1 MNGLLAL
8 LGIESWKPVLSALAL
23 PPVPFLLLILIGAR
37 LILPRRGLGWFVTLL
52 GVAGLW
58 LSACTGAGQL
68 LNNYALKPPAPL
80 SAADVAEL
88 KNEARARKP
97 VAIVIL
103 GGGADVVAPEY
114 GVSNLRPQSTE
125 RLRYGVWLHRETG
138 LPMAFSGGVG
148 WAQRDGQAEAQIA
161 ARIAAQDFGRPLKWV
176 EDNSRDTRENAI
188 RTLAL
193 LRADGINHI
202 VLVTQGTH
210 MPRAVKVF
218 QEVAAGSVR
227 IQPAPMGLAPAN
239 LSNKLAWIPSTEGFD
254 LVRRVLHELA
264 GKATPAPRRRHPSRW
279 CGPTR
284 GWFRRAI
291 CWWRPAPSCR
301 PGR

>member
-8 LGIESWKPVLSALAL
+8 LGIESWKPVLAALLL
-23 PPVPFLLLILIGAR
+23 PPVPFILLVLTGTR

-58 LSACTGAGQL
+58 LGACSGAGQL
-68 LNNYALKPPAPL
+68 LNKFALRPPAAL
-80 SAADVAEL
+80 SNADIAEL

-103 GGGADVVAPEY
+103 GGGAEVLAPEY
-114 GVSNLRPQSTE
+114 GMSNLTAPSLE

-138 LPMAFSGGVG
+138 LPMAFSGGGG

-161 ARIAAQDFGRPLKWV
+161 SRVAAQDFGRPLKWV

-193 LRADGINHI
+193 LRTEGITHI
-202 VLVTQGTH
+202 VLVTHGTH
-210 MPRAVKVF
+210 MPRALKVF
-218 QEVAAGSVR
+218 QEVAGSSVR
-227 IQPAPMGLAPAN
+227 IQPAPMGMSSGN
-239 LSNKLAWIPSTEGFD
+239 VSTTLAWIPSPSGFD
-254 LVRRVLHELA
+254 LVRQVLHELL
-264 GKATPAPRRRHPSRW
+264 GKAVGA
-279 CGPTR
+279 
-284 GWFRRAI
+284 
-291 CWWRPAPSCR
+291 
-301 PGR
+301 